1 MNNKISVV
9 FNKYLVSTLI
19 AVFGAIMVVVGFRSS
34 QETLFMVAAVNILIG
49 GLLALLF
56 SAGVLK
62 RNIIF
67 AIGFI
72 CIAFTVGF
80 AIQSYKSVQ
89 ATIKHNEDRKISES
103 LVRFS
108 LTQIRDMQRAHRSR
122 YGRYAANWDEL
133 ETFFK
138 EGKVEVIESEKSVPT
153 KRLSR
158 EEVKIIYGDN
168 RPMDRNMNEEEAAK
182 LASLGNPTNNPD
194 LVGFKRDTVF
204 KSYNEKFLHSI
215 SRINERRRLG
225 LGEFNFEEL
234 KYIPMTKPKELWK
247 IETRDSVEYNK
258 DTIPTIRVEG
268 LEPIPL
274 FQNSNRQI
282 VGFGNIS
289 TNSDKASWE

>member
-19 AVFGAIMVVVGFRSS
+19 AVFGAIMVVIGIQSN

-56 SAGVLK
+56 SAGILK
-62 RNIIF
+62 RNILF
-67 AIGFI
+67 AIGFVCVAVTI
-72 CIAFTVGF
+72 GF
-80 AIQSYKSVQ
+80 AVQSYKSVQ

-103 LVRFS
+103 LVRFN

-122 YGRYAANWDEL
+122 FGRYAANWEKL
-133 ETFFK
+133 ETFFN

-168 RPMDRNMNEEEAAK
+168 RPMDRNMNEDEAAK
-182 LASLGNPTNNPD
+182 LASLGNPTENPD
-194 LVGFKRDTVF
+194 LVGFKRDTVLKAF
-204 KSYNEKFLHSI
+204 KAQFLSSI

-225 LGEFNFEEL
+225 LGEFNFEDL
-234 KYIPMTKPKELWK
+234 KYIPMTDPKEMWE

-258 DTIPTIRVEG
+258 DTIATIRVEG
-268 LEPIPL
+268 KEPIPL
-274 FQNSNRQI
+274 FQSSKRQI
-282 VGFGNIS
+282 IGFGNIN
-289 TNSDKASWE
+289 TNSDKATWE

>member
-1 MNNKISVV
+1 MNNKISVI

-19 AVFGAIMVVVGFRSS
+19 AAFGAVMVVVGLQSK
-34 QETLFMVAAVNILIG
+34 QETLFMVAAINILIG

-56 SAGVLK
+56 SAGILK
-62 RNIIF
+62 RNVILV
-67 AIGFI
+67 IGFI
-72 CIAFTVGF
+72 CIAVTVGF
-80 AIQSYKSVQ
+80 AVESYKSVQ

-103 LVRFS
+103 LVRFNLS
-108 LTQIRDMQRAHRSR
+108 QIRDMQRAHRSR
-122 YGRYAANWDEL
+122 HGRYAANWDEL
-133 ETFFK
+133 ETFFR

-182 LASLGNPTNNPD
+182 LASLGNPTENPD
-194 LVGFKRDTVF
+194 LVGFKRDTVL
-204 KSYNEKFLHSI
+204 KPYNEKFLQSI

-225 LGEFNFEEL
+225 LGEFDFEEL
-234 KYIPMTKPKELWK
+234 KYIPMTDPKEMWE
-247 IETRDSVEYNK
+247 IEARDSVEYNK

-274 FQNSNRQI
+274 FQNSKRQP
-282 VGFGNIS
+282 VGFGNIN